1 MGKQSAELAV
11 AGELAR
17 GDALA
22 FVSVLIAILFSITC
36 VICVAKACATMDL
49 SPPQP
54 PPPPPPPP
62 LARFVNN
69 LAHDWW
75 YRHVCALWEVP
86 CFHE

>member
-22 FVSVLIAILFSITC
+22 FVSVVVAILFSITC
-36 VICVAKACATMDL
+36 VICVAKAFANMDP
-49 SPPQP
+49 SPPP
-54 PPPPPPPP
+54 PLPPPPPPP
-62 LARFVNN
+62 LARVVSD
-69 LAHDWW
+69 LARNWW
-75 YRHVCALWEVP
+75 YRQVCALWEVP